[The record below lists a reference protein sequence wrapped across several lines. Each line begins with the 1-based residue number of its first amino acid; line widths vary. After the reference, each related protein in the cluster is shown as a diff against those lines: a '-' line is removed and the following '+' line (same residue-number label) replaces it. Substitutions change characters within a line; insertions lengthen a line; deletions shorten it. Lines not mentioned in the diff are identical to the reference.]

1 MNPMTASPADRDPLY
16 ARGVFLVLLGAMVLS
31 SGGPIIRQVEEAS
44 DWQIAFFRGVA
55 QAIMVLCVVAVLHR
69 GKLVTVFRNAGRAGL
84 IGGIALGLGNVCYIL
99 SIANTTIANTMFLLS
114 IVPFLTAI
122 AAWVV
127 LGERV
132 RPASWVAIGFATLG
146 VVVMVQEG
154 IAGGRAFGNIMG
166 LAAAASGAFF
176 YVAIRA
182 GRRFDMIPTVCIA
195 GVVAAIFSGSV
206 AAGSGLFTISAHD
219 LFFSSLMG
227 FGQVGIGML
236 LYTVGARYV
245 RAAELAILSLTEFI
259 VSPIWGWLIVGEV
272 PVAATILGGV
282 IILGAV
288 GGLAL
293 WRLRRPVA
301 VTG

>member
-1 MNPMTASPADRDPLY
+1 MTVVPPDRDPLF
-16 ARGVFLVLLGAMVLS
+16 ARGVVLVLMGALVLS
-31 SGGPIIRQVEEAS
+31 SGGPIIRQIEEAS

-55 QAIMVLCVVAVLHR
+55 QAIMVLTVLAVIHR
-69 GKLVTVFRNAGRAGL
+69 GRLVTAFRNAGKAGL

-99 SIANTTIANTMFLLS
+99 SISNTTIANTMFLLS

-122 AAWVV
+122 AAWVA

-146 VVVMVQEG
+146 VAVMVQGG

-166 LAAAASGAFF
+166 LAAALSGAFF
-176 YVAIRA
+176 YVAVRA
-182 GRRFDMIPTVCIA
+182 GRRFDMIPTVCVA
-195 GVVAAIFSGSV
+195 GVVAAIFSGAV
-206 AAGSGLFTISAHD
+206 AAGPGLFDISTHD

-259 VSPIWGWLIVGEV
+259 ISPIWGWLIVGEV
-272 PVAATILGGV
+272 PVAATLVGGV

-288 GGLAL
+288 GALAL
-293 WRLRRPVA
+293 WRLRRPAEV
-301 VTG
+301 VG

>member
-1 MNPMTASPADRDPLY
+1 MTALPAERDPLY
-16 ARGVFLVLLGAMVLS
+16 ARGVTLVLLGALVLS
-31 SGGPIIRQVEEAS
+31 SGGPIIRQVEAAS

-55 QAIMVLCVVAVLHR
+55 QAIMVLMVLAVLHR
-69 GKLVTVFRNAGRAGL
+69 GKLVTVFRNAGRTAL
-84 IGGIALGLGNVCYIL
+84 IGGVALGLGNVCYIL

-127 LGERV
+127 LRERV
-132 RPASWVAIGFATLG
+132 RPASWVAICLATLG
-146 VVVMVQEG
+146 VAVMVQGG

-166 LAAAASGAFF
+166 LAAAFSGAFF
-176 YVAIRA
+176 YVAVRA

-195 GVVAAIFSGSV
+195 GAVAAIFSGAV
-206 AAGSGLFTISAHD
+206 AAGPELFTISAHD

-245 RAAELAILSLTEFI
+245 RAAELSILSLTEFI
-259 VSPIWGWLIVGEV
+259 ISPIWGWLIVGEI
-272 PVAATILGGV
+272 PTSATLLGGIV
-282 IILGAV
+282 ILGAV

-293 WRLRRPVA
+293 WSLRRPA
-301 VTG
+301 PALG